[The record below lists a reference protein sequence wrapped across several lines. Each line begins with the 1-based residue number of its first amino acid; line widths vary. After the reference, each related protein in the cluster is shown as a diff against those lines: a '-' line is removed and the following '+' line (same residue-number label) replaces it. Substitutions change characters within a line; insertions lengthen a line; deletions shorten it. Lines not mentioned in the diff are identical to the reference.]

1 VSVPRP
7 PRRSRA
13 KMIATT
19 RARLIA
25 AARMAFGRSGY
36 ADAVMDDITAS
47 AGLTRGA
54 LYHHFGGKDGLL
66 EAVVDQIGA
75 EMDARLEAAYHAA
88 PDPWTGFRTCTAAYL
103 RMALEPEI
111 QRIVLRDAPAVLGER
126 FRALDE
132 DASLFS
138 IVTTLETLMERG
150 VVARTD
156 PEALAR
162 MVNGAL
168 VDAALWIARAPDP
181 RPRLDAAL
189 GALDTMLDG
198 LRRTPVNDAS
208 GSPAPGP

>member
-1 VSVPRP
+1 MTAPRP

-13 KMIATT
+13 EMIATT
-19 RARLIA
+19 RARLVA
-25 AARMAFGRSGY
+25 AARAAFGRTGY
-36 ADAVMDDITAS
+36 ADAVMDEITAA

-66 EAVVDQIGA
+66 EAVVDQICA
-75 EMDARLEAAYHAA
+75 EMDARLEADYHAA

-138 IVTTLETLMERG
+138 IVATLETLMDQG
-150 VVARTD
+150 IVARTD

-181 RPRLDAAL
+181 QPRLEAAL
-189 GALDTMLDG
+189 AALATMLDG
-198 LRRTPVNDAS
+198 LRRTPVSDAS
-208 GSPAPGP
+208 APRPPAP